1 MEESTRESFK
11 KTNAM
16 VSENSNGKMVEY
28 TRESGLMENNM
39 AWDIFTTRKEARR
52 EKESGWMA
60 SVSDGSRAL

>member
-28 TRESGLMENNM
+28 TRESGLMENSM

-52 EKESGWMA
+52 EKESG
-60 SVSDGSRAL
+60 